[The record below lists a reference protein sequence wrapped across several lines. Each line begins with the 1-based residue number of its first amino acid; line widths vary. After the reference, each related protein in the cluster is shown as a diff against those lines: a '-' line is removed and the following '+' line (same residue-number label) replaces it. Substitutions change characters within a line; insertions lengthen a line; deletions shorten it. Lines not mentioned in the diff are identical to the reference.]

1 MGYYEGWDNVWCDK
15 GQMLGWL
22 CPRCE
27 KFVPMYQ
34 EHSCEAVE
42 SEQPIEKSQ
51 IRQYKYLKCGKKLR
65 HERPIRMSR

>member
-1 MGYYEGWDNVWCDK
+1 MGYYEGWDNVWCNK

-42 SEQPIEKSQ
+42 SEQPIQISEAEKKNRAK
-51 IRQYKYLKCGKKLR
+51 I
-65 HERPIRMSR
+65 

>member
-34 EHSCEAVE
+34 EHTCEAVE
-42 SEQPIEKSQ
+42 SEQQ
-51 IRQYKYLKCGKKLR
+51 IQITEAWQEAKT
-65 HERPIRMSR
+65 